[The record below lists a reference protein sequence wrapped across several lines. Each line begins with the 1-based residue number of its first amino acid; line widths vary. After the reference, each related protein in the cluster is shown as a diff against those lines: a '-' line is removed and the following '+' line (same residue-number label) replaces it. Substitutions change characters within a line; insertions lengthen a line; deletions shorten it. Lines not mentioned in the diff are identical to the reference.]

1 LGSDRLDIRHLASIC
16 LDVRRDIIQM
26 IHAGGS
32 GHPGGSLSLVEIL
45 TVLYFD
51 AMNVMPEQPDWGDRD
66 RLVLSKGH
74 ASSVLYSVLA
84 RRGFF
89 PLSELTTF
97 NAPGTRLQKH
107 IDMHRVPGV
116 DVSSGSLGHGLSVA
130 VGMALADRIDGKDRK
145 VYVVMSDGECQTG
158 QVWEAAMAAAHFQ
171 LDHII
176 GFVDCN
182 RLQTDGL
189 VKDIMAIEPLVSK
202 WRSFG
207 WSVQR
212 IDGHD
217 LGEIRT
223 AVRKAS
229 EARGRPHMILAS
241 TVKGKGIS
249 YIENSVPWHSHAIS
263 DEECQKAMA
272 ELDAAERALRESLV

>member
-1 LGSDRLDIRHLASIC
+1 MGSDRLDISDLASIC
-16 LDVRRDIIQM
+16 LDVRRDIVKM

-51 AMNVMPEQPDWGDRD
+51 AMNLKPEQPDWGDRD

-89 PLSELTTF
+89 PLGELTTF

-130 VGMALADRIDGKDRK
+130 VGMALADCIDGKHRK

-171 LDHII
+171 LGQII
-176 GFVDCN
+176 GFVDFN

-217 LGEIRT
+217 LREIRA

-229 EARGRPHMILAS
+229 GVRDRPHMILAS

-249 YIENSVPWHSHAIS
+249 FIENSVPWHSHPIS

-272 ELDAAERALRESLV
+272 ELDAADRALKESM